1 MEAELEAEWFVDELA
16 DEHARAA
23 STDLHAAEQ
32 ESKRRSTMGEMVGS
46 IGSIA
51 MKPVNGVVAA
61 GHGTETAVR
70 KGASAVRRSLVPKFG
85 WKSSDVPKTFD
96 TSNFVL
102 ASMQEFADSAT
113 LNDGEPTQSNKR
125 ESDLVRSEKEN
136 ESGPH
141 APRASRQALL
151 ELDWCLSSQTLELLC
166 LAVLKSTSK
175 QGRGHQVLRRTLDGC
190 IPLLVPDS
198 RLAVYQT
205 RVLVS
210 IARFLVNET
219 DRELVLGNTKL
230 AINLCKLCEY
240 VAEKMYCG
248 WLVAGHEDFLRF
260 IVHVISMV
268 QDHSVYQNIYNGA
281 AAASWKAALYVLSLG
296 KGPALLK
303 ALNYMLECHK
313 ILFNPAGM
321 DSVMCCQV
329 FNCLTDV
336 LLMQGSAHNQNSTLL
351 KPAATLVGL
360 LLSVNSPHTRQTIMS
375 TILVYKPSS
384 MSFFRKGEK
393 DKAIDIMK
401 NGFDKLC
408 GSDSIS
414 TFNPLRKAWNP
425 GDQFDD
431 FREWATQPATHLAI
445 TTRIAQAM
453 LTSTKVLALLVQK
466 YKY

>member
-1 MEAELEAEWFVDELA
+1 
-16 DEHARAA
+16 
-23 STDLHAAEQ
+23 
-32 ESKRRSTMGEMVGS
+32 
-46 IGSIA
+46 
-51 MKPVNGVVAA
+51 
-61 GHGTETAVR
+61 
-70 KGASAVRRSLVPKFG
+70 
-85 WKSSDVPKTFD
+85 
-96 TSNFVL
+96 
-102 ASMQEFADSAT
+102 
-113 LNDGEPTQSNKR
+113 
-125 ESDLVRSEKEN
+125 
-136 ESGPH
+136 
-141 APRASRQALL
+141 
-151 ELDWCLSSQTLELLC
+151 
-166 LAVLKSTSK
+166 
-175 QGRGHQVLRRTLDGC
+175 
-190 IPLLVPDS
+190 
-198 RLAVYQT
+198 
-205 RVLVS
+205 
-210 IARFLVNET
+210 
-219 DRELVLGNTKL
+219 
-230 AINLCKLCEY
+230 
-240 VAEKMYCG
+240 MYCG